1 MFLHAI
7 FFSLA
12 ISVAIMA
19 LREHCVETLRLFLVG
34 PFAGPFSIEVE
45 FRKKYIKKWQ
55 SDGELFLRGGANY
68 VGMRYLKWA
77 SEFEAESNKLNQF
90 EDELDVVQGFL
101 MSLGF

>member
-1 MFLHAI
+1 MLKLCDY
-7 FFSLA
+7 SWLA
-12 ISVAIMA
+12 HLQDPSP
-19 LREHCVETLRLFLVG
+19 LKWS
-34 PFAGPFSIEVE
+34 SI
-45 FRKKYIKKWQ
+45 KYIKKWQ
-55 SDGELFLRGGANY
+55 SDGELFLRGGASY